1 MPAAVS
7 SREPSR
13 KRFPVFLLTRA
24 PETLPEAETSARIA
38 PLPSMPFRRA
48 RGGYL
53 LSLSISR
60 RISPAPLRCP
70 SRAALPASCL
80 KGSRE
85 DASGAADAGDPESEV
100 TDFSG
105 DPEPSFFLSGFADRG
120 TASACRSRRGAAADP
135 DSFRGREGITGRGFG
150 AGDSLTGSLAG
161 NLEEVREDEG
171 NGEAEED

>member
-1 MPAAVS
+1 MPAATS
-7 SREPSR
+7 SRDPSR

-24 PETLPEAETSARIA
+24 PETLPEALTSARIA
-38 PLPSMPFRRA
+38 PLPSIPFRRA

-85 DASGAADAGDPESEV
+85 GSAGAAGEPAAEV

-105 DPEPSFFLSGFADRG
+105 KPEPFFFLSDNSEREA
-120 TASACRSRRGAAADP
+120 ASPCRSRRGVTAEGP
-135 DSFRGREGITGRGFG
+135 DAFRGRDGVTGRGFG
-150 AGDSLTGSLAG
+150 AGDSLTDS
-161 NLEEVREDEG
+161 
-171 NGEAEED
+171 

>member
-1 MPAAVS
+1 MPAAIS
-7 SREPSR
+7 SRDPSR

-24 PETLPEAETSARIA
+24 PETIPEALTSARIA

-85 DASGAADAGDPESEV
+85 GAAGAAGAGEPEAEV

-105 DPEPSFFLSGFADRG
+105 EPEPFFFLSDISDRG
-120 TASACRSRRGAAADP
+120 ASSPCRSRRGDTAEGP
-135 DSFRGREGITGRGFG
+135 DAFRGRAGVAGRGFG
-150 AGDSLTGSLAG
+150 AGDSGADS
-161 NLEEVREDEG
+161 
-171 NGEAEED
+171 